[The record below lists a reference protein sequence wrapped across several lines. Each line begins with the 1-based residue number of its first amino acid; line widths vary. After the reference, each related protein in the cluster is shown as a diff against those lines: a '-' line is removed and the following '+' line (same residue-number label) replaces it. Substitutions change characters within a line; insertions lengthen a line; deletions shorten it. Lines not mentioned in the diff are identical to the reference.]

1 MHIQLIM
8 YTIEKIIEDEKKMPK
23 PNEDLIKNLE
33 DFLRTGTITIKAS
46 NSYVCINSDDNEL

>member
-1 MHIQLIM
+1 M

-33 DFLRTGTITIKAS
+33 DFIRTGTITIKAS
-46 NSYVCINSDDNEL
+46 KSYACINSDDNEL